1 VVTELQLATVTIG
14 AIPYS
19 LQPEVKNRGTVSKN
33 RCKEESLLI
42 KLFTSSYFTSH
53 E

>member
-14 AIPYS
+14 AILYS
-19 LQPEVKNRGTVSKN
+19 LQPEVKNRRTISKN
-33 RCKEESLLI
+33 RCKEES
-42 KLFTSSYFTSH
+42 LFTSSYFTSH